1 MTVPYCIASKLHST
15 VTETMLL
22 HLAKN
27 RNRLLIA
34 QIAGCLQCRQI
45 VSEVFYSFQVN
56 IIKDVENLI
65 PTSTHDIFRE

>member
-22 HLAKN
+22 QLAKN

-45 VSEVFYSFQVN
+45 VFEVF
-56 IIKDVENLI
+56 KLI
-65 PTSTHDIFRE
+65 SLKTLKI